1 MMRRRKELLM
11 VVAALIIAM
20 LAGFFSFA
28 DAAEK
33 KVQIVVPGC
42 SS

>member
-1 MMRRRKELLM
+1 MMQRRKELLT
-11 VVAALIIAM
+11 VVAVLVIAA

-33 KVQIVVPGC
+33 QVQIVVPGC